1 MEEKKQENGFPGTEA
16 GDKATHS
23 ATEGAAEGD
32 AQGTPAVPEA
42 PPVEAPPPEE
52 PKEASEPEVASEPE
66 DPPGGEAAQAVAEDT
81 SNKKWYIVQ
90 TYSGYEQKVKLSLEK
105 QLQTLRTS
113 KKERQR
119 AVADYFG
126 EILIPMENV
135 VELVKGQRRTTSR
148 KFFPGY
154 ILVQMDNNDESRH
167 LVRET
172 PKVSGFLGGGKEPTA
187 ISDVELNRIQKQQT
201 EGAERPRPKVLFERG
216 ENIRVINGPFAN
228 FTGVVED
235 VKPEKGKVKVLV
247 TIFGRATPVE
257 LSFVEVEKS

>member
-1 MEEKKQENGFPGTEA
+1 MEEKKQENSLPATEPEA
-16 GDKATHS
+16 EATPPV
-23 ATEGAAEGD
+23 TEGAAE
-32 AQGTPAVPEA
+32 AAPAVPEA

-52 PKEASEPEVASEPE
+52 PEGASEPEG
-66 DPPGGEAAQAVAEDT
+66 PPGGEAAPAVPEDVT
-81 SNKKWYIVQ
+81 DKKWYIVQ
-90 TYSGYEQKVKLSLEK
+90 SYSGYEQKVKLSLEK
-105 QLQTLRTS
+105 QLQTLRAS
-113 KKERQR
+113 KQKRQR

-126 EILIPMENV
+126 EIVIPMENV
-135 VELVKGQRRTTSR
+135 VELVKGQRRTSSR

-187 ISDVELNRIQKQQT
+187 ISDVELSRIQKQQT